1 MYNIK
6 IFIKLLVNTFSF
18 NKSSLRFFSWK
29 RIFAVLLFYPF
40 FAITFV
46 INWIFLLLDELIFPS
61 YRRIKIEKAVFII
74 GVPRSATTYLFN
86 VLSQDSGNFHCFKL
100 WELVFAPA
108 ISQKYVFKLI
118 ISIDKLIGKPLYKL
132 SIMFD
137 NIVFGKFREIHDIGL
152 TKPEEDEVLFLYN
165 FSSIYFYYFYPEL
178 DVLDHF
184 LYHDSIVPEP
194 VKKRNINFYFRCIQ
208 RHNYVFDRQ
217 GKKYFLSKNP
227 TFIPKMESIAKR
239 FDQAKFIYPI
249 RSPFQTIPSTI
260 SLNARIYANF
270 ANLPVEYPFADK
282 TRQML
287 IKWYQQAD
295 KVIRELSNDRT
306 IQVFYQELMLK
317 PETVFA
323 DIFQF
328 LQIEVDSKEEIFSLI
343 NFNKK
348 NYSSKHQY
356 KKDIGIDKNE
366 INSELSEILTKE
378 IVKKI

>member
-194 VKKRNINFYFRCIQ
+194 VKKRNINFYFRCI
-208 RHNYVFDRQ
+208 
-217 GKKYFLSKNP
+217 
-227 TFIPKMESIAKR
+227 
-239 FDQAKFIYPI
+239 
-249 RSPFQTIPSTI
+249 
-260 SLNARIYANF
+260 
-270 ANLPVEYPFADK
+270 
-282 TRQML
+282 
-287 IKWYQQAD
+287 
-295 KVIRELSNDRT
+295 
-306 IQVFYQELMLK
+306 
-317 PETVFA
+317 
-323 DIFQF
+323 
-328 LQIEVDSKEEIFSLI
+328 
-343 NFNKK
+343 
-348 NYSSKHQY
+348 
-356 KKDIGIDKNE
+356 
-366 INSELSEILTKE
+366 
-378 IVKKI
+378 

>member
-1 MYNIK
+1 M
-6 IFIKLLVNTFSF
+6 
-18 NKSSLRFFSWK
+18 RFFSWK

-282 TRQML
+282 TRHML

-306 IQVFYQELMLK
+306 IQVFYQKLMFK

-323 DIFQF
+323 DIFLF

-356 KKDIGIDKNE
+356 KKDIGIEVVQSRMLIKHQ
-366 INSELSEILTKE
+366 
-378 IVKKI
+378 